1 MNKWTEIEHLPE
13 WDEDFYDVYTAKKFG
28 KWVMLKTLK
37 AEYASLPEYQKML
50 HREFEVRY
58 NLAHAHIIMIND
70 LEEVPGVGL
79 SIITDDVYGLS
90 LDKLIQKGE
99 VTPAIVK
106 KIAKNLPD
114 AIDYMQ
120 VNHIVHHPITTS
132 SVIFTDKIQNLKVI
146 NVGFD
151 QKHTL
156 APAEV
161 TDDIRHFGNVLLAA
175 LEACPNAENYGRLY
189 EVAERCRGPHP
200 YRTIQQLQMAINGN
214 SVYRLYIAIIAFL
227 ALMVGILTYLIIALR
242 K

>member
-1 MNKWTEIEHLPE
+1 MDKWTEIEHLPE
-13 WDEDFYDVYTAKKFG
+13 WDEEFYDVYTAKKLG

-90 LDKLIQKGE
+90 LTKLIEKGE

-106 KIAKNLPD
+106 KITKNLPD

-120 VNHIVHHPITTS
+120 ANHIVHHPITPS

-151 QKHTL
+151 QKHAL
-156 APAEV
+156 IPADI
-161 TDDIRHFGNVLLAA
+161 TDDIRHFGAVLHAA
-175 LEACPNAENYGRLY
+175 LEACPSAEHYGRLY
-189 EVAERCRGPHP
+189 EVAERCCGPHP
-200 YRTIQQLQMAINGN
+200 YRTVQQLQMALNGN
-214 SVYRLYIAIIAFL
+214 SVYRLYIAAIAFL
-227 ALMVGILTYLIIALR
+227 ALMVGILTYLIIALH